1 MGRLVR
7 FLLPCILFWGLAVP
21 LQASANTQPDR
32 EEAFSILESAFE
44 AQMSLSEKVRTMA
57 EVDDVLNPYFTED
70 YKQKFL
76 EENLVEEDG
85 HYFTYG
91 SDFALYY
98 IPFYQYTEETKVVG
112 IEDSL
117 YIVEHFPAS
126 EDGPVSYESH
136 YEGVQ
141 LVTEDGSWKVAAY
154 WYDDLPAEVMEE
166 AYPASS
172 GTDINKGNNL
182 LETNQLL
189 YEGKSVSKTVI
200 SKTPSFPL
208 LLPSLTEKDDKE
220 EPLHLLFGIG
230 PFGYHI
236 LLR

>member
-7 FLLPCILFWGLAVP
+7 FLLPCLLFWGLAVP

-32 EEAFSILESAFE
+32 EEVFSILESAFE
-44 AQMSLSEKVRTMA
+44 AQVSLSEKVRTLA
-57 EVDDVLNPYFTED
+57 EVDDVLNPYFTEE
-70 YKQKFL
+70 YKQMFL

-98 IPFYQYTEETKVVG
+98 IPFYQFSEETKVVAIG
-112 IEDSL
+112 DSL
-117 YIVEHFPAS
+117 YIVEHFPAT

-141 LVTEDGSWKVAAY
+141 LVNEDGSWKVAAY

-166 AYPASS
+166 AYPTSS
-172 GTDINKGNNL
+172 STDIDTGKNL

-189 YEGKSVSKTVI
+189 NGGKSDSKTVI
-200 SKTPSFPL
+200 SKAASFPL
-208 LLPSLTEKDDKE
+208 LIPSLTEKDAKE
-220 EPLHLLFGIG
+220 EPIHLSFGMG

-236 LLR
+236 QLR